1 MKRYLLSIGAIFLC
15 LVLKAQTEAYTC
27 RYWFDQNHAQSATA
41 VFGTSGWEAEL
52 DVGGLANGLH
62 VLHFQVLVADTVSG
76 IGVLNDSIW
85 LETGTVLM
93 NWSAPQSYM
102 FLKMADVP
110 DEELTYHCWF
120 DQDIEHKQT
129 SIIGD
134 GHIMLDANSLSDGLH
149 SLQVMVENGSM
160 SSPTSYMFLKMADVS
175 DEELTYHCWF
185 DQDIEHKQTNTI
197 GDGHILLDAN
207 SLSEG
212 LHSLQVLVENGP
224 MSSPQSY
231 MFLKMAVENPEE
243 DVQYISWFDQ
253 DYGHRQTG
261 LLGSGI
267 IEIEANGLQDGVHVL
282 NLQLEKGSRTAPQTF
297 LFYKSSP
304 GASGVARW
312 EYWLNDDVEGKV
324 TASVSPA
331 ADTLEMARQLE
342 VDHPEIRSQCFYF
355 HSDGDA
361 PYINAKN
368 RITLR
373 FWDVKNN
380 YIDTSAF
387 YVDEYVQQPILATV
401 FERNTTE
408 TFVSPCNNQI
418 RWFKL
423 DAAEGDSLSFVAD
436 KACIMQLFAPS
447 GGEMFNVSG
456 SESIGISGLEVW
468 EEGTY
473 YLAIHD
479 VTGSGEMVSV
489 TYNWLARV
497 MISASVNLSAGG
509 TVSGTGSYF
518 SGTNVTLTA
527 TANPDYEFVNWTENG
542 VEVSTDATYS
552 FEATEDRSLV
562 AVFRPSSALIFIGSE
577 TDHNWSTVS
586 NWNTNALPTETDDV
600 FVNGICELDGMAVVK
615 SLTMNAGKSMA
626 VKDGGILTVTEQL
639 TTFDASQLV
648 VEDGGQLVHNN
659 NAFAT
664 VQKTING
671 FTGSND
677 NYYLIAS
684 PVTDNTSVANLTSNA
699 YDLYTFD
706 QTEELEWRNQHE
718 NVAVA
723 HKNGYLYANS
733 GNVTLQ
739 FAGTV
744 AASAE
749 ATPLDYEAGN
759 DFTGFNLIGNPF
771 PCNAYVESSYL
782 RMNAEGTAL
791 MAGSGAVAPCEA
803 VFVEATDENQSV
815 TFSKTAARINAINI
829 SVSKSRG
836 AFFDRSI
843 VRFDGKG
850 DLHKMI
856 LNDDG
861 AKLYI
866 PQGGEDFAAI
876 CQQTNEGE
884 IPVNFKAAQ
893 NGTYFITVDTENL
906 IVDYLHLV
914 DNLTGADIDL
924 LAASSYAFE
933 AKPSDYASRFKLVF
947 SVNGDAASTDSA
959 GDFAY
964 ISNGEI
970 IISNE
975 GRATLQV
982 IDVMGRIVSSEEI
995 NGECRISTNGMTAGV
1010 YVLNLNGKTQKI
1022 VVK

>member
-1 MKRYLLSIGAIFLC
+1 MHEI
-15 LVLKAQTEAYTC
+15 E
-27 RYWFDQNHAQSATA
+27 
-41 VFGTSGWEAEL
+41 
-52 DVGGLANGLH
+52 
-62 VLHFQVLVADTVSG
+62 VS
-76 IGVLNDSIW
+76 S
-85 LETGTVLM
+85 
-93 NWSAPQSYM
+93 
-102 FLKMADVP
+102 
-110 DEELTYHCWF
+110 
-120 DQDIEHKQT
+120 
-129 SIIGD
+129 
-134 GHIMLDANSLSDGLH
+134 
-149 SLQVMVENGSM
+149 
-160 SSPTSYMFLKMADVS
+160 S
-175 DEELTYHCWF
+175 DE
-185 DQDIEHKQTNTI
+185 I
-197 GDGHILLDAN
+197 
-207 SLSEG
+207 
-212 LHSLQVLVENGP
+212 
-224 MSSPQSY
+224 M
-231 MFLKMAVENPEE
+231 
-243 DVQYISWFDQ
+243 
-253 DYGHRQTG
+253 
-261 LLGSGI
+261 GSVAI
-267 IEIEANGLQDGVHVL
+267 IQMPDCE
-282 NLQLEKGSRTAPQTF
+282 
-297 LFYKSSP
+297 
-304 GASGVARW
+304 
-312 EYWLNDDVEGKV
+312 DDV
-324 TASVSPA
+324 
-331 ADTLEMARQLE
+331 
-342 VDHPEIRSQCFYF
+342 
-355 HSDGDA
+355 
-361 PYINAKN
+361 
-368 RITLR
+368 
-373 FWDVKNN
+373 
-380 YIDTSAF
+380 
-387 YVDEYVQQPILATV
+387 
-401 FERNTTE
+401 
-408 TFVSPCNNQI
+408 
-418 RWFKL
+418 
-423 DAAEGDSLSFVAD
+423 
-436 KACIMQLFAPS
+436 
-447 GGEMFNVSG
+447 
-456 SESIGISGLEVW
+456 
-468 EEGTY
+468 
-473 YLAIHD
+473 AI
-479 VTGSGEMVSV
+479 VE
-489 TYNWLARV
+489 
-497 MISASVNLSAGG
+497 
-509 TVSGTGSYF
+509 
-518 SGTNVTLTA
+518 A
-527 TANPDYEFVNWTENG
+527 TANPGYEFVNWAENN
-542 VEVSTDATYS
+542 EVVSADATYS

-562 AVFRPSSALIFIGSE
+562 AVFRLSSALVFIGSE
-577 TDHNWSTVS
+577 TDHSWSTAS

-600 FVNGICELDGMAVVK
+600 FVNGICELNGMAVVK
-615 SLTMNAGKSMA
+615 SLTMNVGKSMA

-659 NAFAT
+659 NALAT

-684 PVTDNTSVANLTSNA
+684 PVTDNTSVANITSNA

-706 QTEELEWRNQHE
+706 QTEELEWRNQQG
-718 NVAVA
+718 NPAIA

-803 VFVEATDENQSV
+803 VFVEATGENQSV
-815 TFSKTAARINAINI
+815 TFSKTATRINAINI
-829 SVSKSRG
+829 SVSKNRG

-866 PQGGEDFAAI
+866 PQGGEDFATI

-933 AKPSDYASRFKLVF
+933 AKASDYASRFKLVF
-947 SVNGDAASTDSA
+947 SVNGDAASTGSA

-1010 YVLNLNGKTQKI
+1010 YILNLNGKTQKI
-1022 VVK
+1022 VVE